1 MARGFD
7 SKFVE
12 AQQEEAARGKSK
24 GGHSMSP
31 AERGAEQRRR
41 TLELTRT
48 RTEHD
53 LSRAT
58 APAHREML
66 QQALA
71 ALDREIRDLTR
82 RG

>member
-12 AQQEEAARGKSK
+12 AQQEEAARPKSN
-24 GGHSMSP
+24 GGHAMS
-31 AERGAEQRRR
+31 AQERAAEQRRR
-41 TLELTRT
+41 TLLLTRT
-48 RTEHD
+48 RTERD

-66 QQALA
+66 KQALA
-71 ALDREIRDLTR
+71 ALDREIEQLAPR
-82 RG
+82 

>member
-12 AQQEEAARGKSK
+12 AQQEEAARGKTVTR
-24 GGHSMSP
+24 HTVSP
-31 AERGAEQRRR
+31 EERANEQRRR
-41 TLELTRT
+41 TLQLTRT

-53 LSRAT
+53 LNRAK

-66 QQALA
+66 QQALD
-71 ALDREIRDLTR
+71 ALDREIDGLTSS
-82 RG
+82 

>member
-12 AQQEEAARGKSK
+12 AQQEEAARGTSTR
-24 GGHSMSP
+24 GRALSP
-31 AERGAEQRRR
+31 EQRAAEQRRR
-41 TLELTRT
+41 MLQLTRT
-48 RTEHD
+48 RTERD

-71 ALDREIRDLTR
+71 ALDHEIDQLAPQ
-82 RG
+82 

>member
-12 AQQEEAARGKSK
+12 AQQEEAARGKSVA
-24 GGHSMSP
+24 GTALT
-31 AERGAEQRRR
+31 AEQRTAEQRRR
-41 TLELTRT
+41 TLQLTRT
-48 RTEHD
+48 RTERD

-66 QQALA
+66 EQALA
-71 ALDREIRDLTR
+71 ALDREIEQLS
-82 RG
+82 

>member
-12 AQQEEAARGKSK
+12 AQQEEAARPKSK
-24 GGHSMSP
+24 GGRGMS
-31 AERGAEQRRR
+31 AQERAAEQHRR
-41 TLELTRT
+41 TLQLTRT
-48 RTEHD
+48 RTERD

-71 ALDREIRDLTR
+71 ALDREIDQLAPR
-82 RG
+82 